1 MAYFVPIEIDKRENG
16 FTGRFSFDPS
26 FSCTADT
33 RDALVKKL
41 FVAINSFVQKQKPL
55 EFLSYLEHHLK
66 ENGIK
71 SHQLR
76 IELLSVNERMILL
89 GLLALKSI
97 VFYLLF
103 VAAILFLF
111 PSLLTSDT
119 GSGMSMDLI
128 PQFRAQAL
136 LVEYCI
142 VSGFVLWFLL
152 FLRFGYPVILRAYEG
167 AIVSSK
173 SLMRIHMLFIGR
185 PANLFLS
192 QSYVFRGSTS

>member
-1 MAYFVPIEIDKRENG
+1 MAYFVPIKIETKESG

-26 FSCTADT
+26 FSCTAKT
-33 RDALVKKL
+33 RDLVVKKL
-41 FVAINSFVQKQKPL
+41 FAAINSYIHKQKPL
-55 EFLSYLEHHLK
+55 DFLNYLDRLLRED
-66 ENGIK
+66 GIK

-76 IELLSVNERMILL
+76 VELLSVNERMVLL

-97 VFYLLF
+97 VFYLLI
-103 VAAILFLF
+103 VALILYMF
-111 PSLLTSDT
+111 PTVLSSSTD
-119 GSGMSMDLI
+119 SGMSMDLI

-136 LVEYCI
+136 LVEYFV
-142 VSGFVLWFLL
+142 VSGFILWFLL

-185 PANLFLS
+185 PANLFLG
-192 QSYVFRGSTS
+192 QSYVFKGSAL